1 MNKRQAKKFRKK
13 KQYEKRIK
21 NCRVLIDKT
30 RKGLDSLNIW
40 CTVACGNFTKC
51 FNNLAKNIENAFN
64 DALKKK

>member
-13 KQYEKRIK
+13 QYEKRIK
-21 NCRVLIDKT
+21 DCRVLIDKT

-40 CTVACGNFTKC
+40 CTVACGNFTKY

-64 DALKKK
+64 DALKK

>member
-13 KQYEKRIK
+13 QYAKRIK
-21 NCRVLIDKT
+21 DYRVLIDKT

-64 DALKKK
+64 DALKK